1 MHRSALLVGALL
13 AHGLAIGQTYFQQ
26 RVDHVIEVRLDDA
39 THTLHAQE
47 RFTYTNNSPVALD
60 TIWLH
65 LWPNAYRDR
74 SSALCRQLADRGEL
88 DLHFATEEERG
99 WIDSLDFRTDDRPL
113 TWGYHPQHADIGWV
127 KLPAPLPTGGSITIS
142 TPFRVKV
149 PDGKFSRLGHTG
161 QSYHITQWFPKPAV
175 FDQSGWHAMPYLT
188 QGEFYSEFG
197 SYDVTITLPAN
208 YVVGAT
214 GLLQNEPERELMDRM
229 ASPEWKYP
237 EPIKD
242 PRTGKPR
249 YNQFPVSST
258 QMKTLRY
265 VQDNVHDFAWFAD
278 KRFIVRKGKVV
289 LPQSGRTVTT
299 WALFTPKN
307 AEEWQA
313 VGIESL
319 NQSVLRYS
327 EWVGEYPYAACTA
340 VDGTIS
346 AGGGMEYPMITIIGN
361 MGSTESL
368 DNVIAHEVGH
378 NWFYGI
384 LGSNERDHPW
394 MDEGLNSFVELRYM
408 RERYPASGFSIGI
421 PGLKKMLGDLGDA
434 HRVQSEL
441 GYRFNARRNMDQP
454 IALPS
459 DRFTSTNY
467 GTSVYM
473 KSALVFDH
481 LFAYLGDEVFDRCMR
496 AYYDEWKFKHP
507 QPDDVRQVFERES
520 GKDLGWVF
528 DGLIGTDVKT
538 DVKAIRLRGAVLR
551 YKVRGVPMPFPVTQH
566 DDMWKGPVWIEPSI
580 PEPLRKE
587 SKDWD
592 KGRIRIEGYRRGSR
606 TYEDSLPW
614 PNSDRIR
621 IDADN
626 RTLDIDRRNNTVR
639 SHGLFKRWAPLR
651 FKAGLGVEKQDR
663 HIIHFLP
670 LLAWNG
676 HEGFQLGLGG
686 WNTSFPSQRLEF
698 VSVALKGAS
707 GRTTG
712 GGRGEYHF
720 DRMRSNVFR
729 NIHLGVSL
737 RSASTFH
744 DHHANAWYRKASPS
758 VVFDIKRPLDKPWQ
772 HRFGVRG
779 VYLAQEAEFTPPE
792 GQRFS
797 HTTERYYGEFHYTA
811 ADQRKLHP
819 SFIQPVVTYGEEFL
833 RGSLELKQGFTFNK
847 RNDQLRLRG
856 FFGTFFW
863 KEDDRLTNGL
873 HAWGL
878 SWGPEDM
885 LFDHAYLERGASSRL
900 PGRQFNKQQGA
911 FKTPFLQG
919 GSDSWIV
926 AVNAELDLPIPL
938 PIALFG
944 SMGRVPITT
953 ITPAGRTTGAA
964 NYFEA
969 GIGVIAM
976 RDVLEI
982 WLPLVVSERI
992 GDEEKFLG
1000 RDVGDRIRFI
1010 FALEKLD
1017 PTRAIQKIKP

>member
-1 MHRSALLVGALL
+1 MMDVLRPVYGIFGGLLFICGIDAVA
-13 AHGLAIGQTYFQQ
+13 QPYWQQ
-26 RVDHVIEVRLDDA
+26 QVDHVIDVRLDDVR
-39 THTLHAQE
+39 HTLHGTSA
-47 RFTYTNNSPVALD
+47 FTYTNNSPATLD
-60 TIWLH
+60 TLWIH

-74 SSALCRQLADRGEL
+74 STALCEQLTDQGDL
-88 DLHFATEEERG
+88 DLYFATAEERG
-99 WIDSLDFRTDDRPL
+99 WIDSLDFSSQGNTL
-113 TWGYHPQHADIGWV
+113 AWGFHREHADIGWV
-127 KLPAPLPTGGSITIS
+127 KPATPLAPGSSITVS

-161 QSYHITQWFPKPAV
+161 QAYYITQWFPKPAV
-175 FDQSGWHAMPYLT
+175 YDKQGWHAMPYLT

-197 SYDVTITLPAN
+197 SYDVSITLPAN

-214 GLLQNEPERELMDRM
+214 GLLQDNPAEEAWMNERAAQPFSMTVSDGGN
-229 ASPEWKYP
+229 AFPPSATEW
-237 EPIKD
+237 
-242 PRTGKPR
+242 
-249 YNQFPVSST
+249 
-258 QMKTLRY
+258 KTLRY

-278 KRFIVRKGKVV
+278 KRFHVRKSAVA
-289 LPQSGRTVTT
+289 LESGRSVTT

-307 AEEWQA
+307 AALWNRATEY
-313 VGIESL
+313 VNESVRL
-319 NQSVLRYS
+319 YS
-327 EWVGEYPYAACTA
+327 QWVGEYPYDACTA
-340 VDGTIS
+340 IDGTIS

-361 MGSTESL
+361 MSSAESL

-394 MDEGLNSFVELRYM
+394 MDEGLNSFVELCYM

-421 PGLKKMLGDLGDA
+421 PGLKKMLGTLGDA

-459 DRFTSTNY
+459 ERFTSTNY

-507 QPDDVRQVFERES
+507 QPEDVRKVFERES

-528 DGLIGTDVKT
+528 DGLIGTDVKV
-538 DVKAIRLRGAVLR
+538 DVKAISLKRDQTLYLRNTGL
-551 YKVRGVPMPFPVTQH
+551 
-566 DDMWKGPVWIEPSI
+566 DSI
-580 PEPLRKE
+580 PV
-587 SKDWD
+587 SVTAWN
-592 KGRIRIEGYRRGSR
+592 GN
-606 TYEDSLPW
+606 DSLGTRWFMATKATTGYEHPW
-614 PNSDRIR
+614 PNADRIR
-621 IDADN
+621 IDAGN
-626 RTLDIDRRNNTVR
+626 RMLDIDRRNNTVR
-639 SHGLFKRWAPLR
+639 SHGLLKRCAPLK
-651 FKAGLGVEKQDR
+651 FKAGLGVEQQDKR
-663 HIIHFLP
+663 MIHYLP
-670 LLAWNG
+670 IPAWNG
-676 HEGFQLGLGG
+676 HDGFQVGLALS
-686 WNTSFPSQRLEF
+686 NTLFPSQRTEW
-698 VSVALKGAS
+698 VAAPLYALGSERIGGAA
-707 GRTTG
+707 RI
-712 GGRGEYHF
+712 EHHF

-729 NIHLGVSL
+729 NIHLGL
-737 RSASTFH
+737 NARSASTFH
-744 DHHANAWYRKASPS
+744 DHHANAWYEKVSPS
-758 VVFDIKRPLDKPWQ
+758 MVFDIKRPLDKPWQ
-772 HRFGVRG
+772 HRFGLRG
-779 VYLAQEAEFTPPE
+779 VYLAQKEEFTPPE
-792 GQRFS
+792 GHRTFLS
-797 HTTERYYGEFHYTA
+797 IMRAYGELHYTA

-819 SFIQPVVTYGEEFL
+819 SFIQPVVTCGEEFL

-856 FFGTFFW
+856 FFGTFFR

-926 AVNAELDLPIPL
+926 AINAELDLPIPL

-982 WLPLVVSERI
+982 WLPLVVSDRI
-992 GDEEKFLG
+992 ADEEKFLG

-1017 PTRAIQKIKP
+1017 PTKALRRVKP